1 MKTKP
6 YYIFGAF
13 FIIFVAACFL
23 WMIRNDTFAEKAT
36 HIYYIDK
43 DFEKRTGYTLEDHV
57 KTKSIITM
65 QLNGNEKY
73 DDSILNN
80 FQLEI
85 QKIIKEEDASKGIH
99 LKFSKKTTYENVIRS
114 FKICKV
120 QKCPTY
126 APDGYDLWVFPYYK
140 RTNKKTIK

>member
-1 MKTKP
+1 MKIKS
-6 YYIFGAF
+6 YYIYGAF
-13 FIIFVAACFL
+13 LIIFVAACFL
-23 WMIRNDTFAEKAT
+23 WMIRNDIFSEKAT
-36 HIYYIDK
+36 YIGYRDK
-43 DFEKRTGYTLEDHV
+43 DIEKQFGYTLEEYV
-57 KTKSIITM
+57 KTKSIISM

-85 QKIIKEEDASKGIH
+85 QKIMKEEDASKGIH

-120 QKCPTY
+120 EKCPTY
-126 APDGYDLWVFPYYK
+126 VPDGYDLWVFPYYK
-140 RTNKKTIK
+140 KKNKKTIK